1 MGNRIDFVK
10 AEMKGNRMAVF
21 VVDDLGMA
29 MAIQKLNGRKFNGK
43 AVLFLVYTTRSHSTL
58 RFFLYYSSIFGGL
71 VAIDRTRAVIH
82 RWVALAAVGVQA
94 AIRAQ

>member
-10 AEMKGNRMAVF
+10 AEMKGNRMAIF

-43 AVLFLVYTTRSHSTL
+43 AVLFLVYATLSHSTL
-58 RFFLYYSSIFGGL
+58 RFFFEYFSSIFGGL
-71 VAIDRTRAVIH
+71 VATDRTRAVIH
-82 RWVALAAVGVQA
+82 RWAALAVAVQA